1 MVVGCW
7 HNTIPSRVHFVGLVK
22 DLWHTC
28 QFFISHTWTGHVT
41 PVRITVTPPLCCVSY
56 LNASYHTCEWVMSLI
71 RIGDILLFHCRFN
84 VCQMWMS
91 ETCGWVMSH
100 RDTSPLH
107 YRLTVSHL
115 GMSHVSRVTES
126 RYTCGWVMPHMWIGQ
141 VTQGYNIDP
150 PTIRARADRRRF
162 LGTYVEA
169 FFFF

>member
-1 MVVGCW
+1 MA
-7 HNTIPSRVHFVGLVK
+7 HMSIFHFTHVNRSC
-22 DLWHTC
+22 HTC
-28 QFFISHTWTGHVT
+28 THHCYTTTLLCLIFECVISHVWMSHVPYTYWGH
-41 PVRITVTPPLCCVSY
+41 ITISLPLQCVP
-56 LNASYHTCEWVMSLI
+56 NVNEW
-71 RIGDILLFHCRFN
+71 N
-84 VCQMWMS
+84 MWMS
-91 ETCGWVMSH
+91 HVTHVDESCHTCGWVMSH